1 MADIPRRAVTRT
13 AKLASL
19 PLGVAGRATLGLGKR
34 IGGRPAEV
42 VATEIQQRTAEQVFR
57 VLGEL
62 KGGAM
67 KLGQALSV
75 FEAALP
81 EELAKPY
88 RAALTKLQDS
98 APPLPVAQVH
108 RVLAEELDPEWRK
121 AFLSFDD
128 QPAAA
133 ASIGQVHRAV
143 WHDGRPVA
151 VKVQY
156 PGAGAALLSDLT
168 QLGRVARLF
177 AVLSPGLD
185 IKPLIAEIK
194 ARVAEELDYALEAES
209 QEAFAAAYDGDADFR
224 IPHVVAHSGT
234 VLVTE
239 WVDGVPLSAVI
250 ADGTPEQRN
259 RAGLLLARF
268 LYESPSRVGLLH
280 ADPHPGNF
288 RLTDDGRLGVID
300 FGAVARLPGGL
311 PPALGQIARYTL
323 DGHAEKVDALFR
335 QEGFI
340 RPGHEVPPS
349 AVLDYFGPLLESI
362 ATHDFQFSREWLRTQ
377 GARLADPRTA
387 EYKTGRQFNLP
398 PTYLLVHRV
407 STGTTGVLCQLG
419 SRGDFREIAERYLP
433 GFAPEPPA
441 PAAKPARKTAAR
453 PKAAVKA
460 AKPVKAAPKA
470 ANAAPKAA
478 ARAAKAAPAAK
489 RAPRGKGDGGAAG

>member
-13 AKLASL
+13 AKLATL

-34 IGGRPAEV
+34 IGGRPAEL
-42 VATEIQQRTAEQVFR
+42 VATELQQRTAEQIFR

-121 AFLSFDD
+121 AFASFDD
-128 QPAAA
+128 KPAAA

-156 PGAGAALLSDLT
+156 PGAGRALLADLT

-194 ARVAEELDYALEAES
+194 ARVAEELDYAMEAES
-209 QEAFAAAYDGDADFR
+209 QQAFADAYAGDPAYA
-224 IPHVVAHSGT
+224 IPNVVAHSGT

-239 WVDGVPLSAVI
+239 WIEGTPLSAII
-250 ADGTPEQRN
+250 ADGTREDRD

-288 RLTDDGRLGVID
+288 RLTPDGRLGVID

-311 PPALGQIARYTL
+311 PPALGQIARHTL
-323 DGHAEKVDALFR
+323 DGHAERVEALFR

-340 RPGHEVPPS
+340 RPGHEVPAT
-349 AVLDYFGPLLESI
+349 AVLDFFGPLLESI
-362 ATHDFQFSREWLRTQ
+362 ATHEFAFSREWLRAQ
-377 GARLADPRTA
+377 GARLADPRTE
-387 EYKTGRQFNLP
+387 EYRTGRQLNLP

-419 SRGDFREIAERYLP
+419 SRGDFRSIAEQYLP
-433 GFAPEPPA
+433 GFA
-441 PAAKPARKTAAR
+441 AAAAPARKAAR
-453 PKAAVKA
+453 KAAPRKAVKA
-460 AKPVKAAPKA
+460 TG
-470 ANAAPKAA
+470 
-478 ARAAKAAPAAK
+478 AK
-489 RAPRGKGDGGAAG
+489 RAEGGAKSTSRARKKPGA